1 MFKYSIFIILLVSC
15 KEKSPEEK
23 SKKILK
29 NIKNLKTLNLS
40 NLKNTEAGLKLVPKL
55 KLKKAQTAIE
65 KKEFEKALEIYDEIS
80 KMKNINTQT
89 RLQIFA
95 GRANCYF
102 YMKKYEEAV
111 TAWEKVIA
119 IRKNNTF
126 ALRNLAFVYQEWG
139 KLPKAFRALRK
150 VIEIKPEVL
159 ISRIDLIKMMEQ
171 MGSSKEELK
180 KEVDQ
185 LYATRNKLVEKLK
198 SDKIDKKTI
207 YEYLGILL
215 EVPGNNELNTLKFNT
230 LEPFLKH
237 KSSLIRIR
245 TGKLAA
251 KTQKG
256 KKYLAQM
263 AEKQKDPGVKKAW
276 QKVLKEE

>member
-1 MFKYSIFIILLVSC
+1 MSKYIILVILLVSC
-15 KEKSPEEK
+15 KEKSSEEK
-23 SKKILK
+23 DKNILK
-29 NIKNLKTLNLS
+29 NIKTQKTLNLS
-40 NLKNTEAGLKLVPKL
+40 NLKKTEVGLKLVPRL
-55 KLKKAQTAIE
+55 KLKKAQAAIE
-65 KKEFEKALEIYDEIS
+65 KEEFDKALEIYDEIS
-80 KMKNINTQT
+80 KMKKINTQT

-126 ALRNLAFVYQEWG
+126 ALRNLAFAYQEWG
-139 KLPKAFRALRK
+139 KLQKAYRTLRK
-150 VIEIKPEVL
+150 VIEIKPEIL

-180 KEVDQ
+180 KEVEQ
-185 LYATRNKLVEKLK
+185 LYATRNKLIAKLK
-198 SDKIDKKTI
+198 SDKIDKKTA

-215 EVPGNNELNTLKFNT
+215 EVPGNNELNTLQFKT
-230 LEPFLKH
+230 IKPFLNH

-245 TGKLAA
+245 AGKLAA
-251 KTQKG
+251 KTKKGRTYLLQK
-256 KKYLAQM
+256 
-263 AEKQKDPGVKKAW
+263 AEKQKDPAVKKAW
-276 QKVLKEE
+276 QKVLKEI